1 MLPAQTASDR
11 LRADRHQRVVDA
23 VRALIGEQGFNVSMD
38 AVAARAGCS
47 KQTLY
52 AHYGSKEAL
61 LRRAIIDRLQLTT
74 APLDADEGDLRSLLL
89 AFAMAHLEH
98 LAHPDTVAARRL
110 FMADAHRFADEAA
123 RLFRIAVEGL
133 HERLALR
140 LDAAMAQGRLRRGD
154 PAAAAELLLAMVA
167 GADPDRRHFSTAHRE
182 TSNARRAWAEFAV
195 DAFLRAFAPPVPLPA
210 PGASP
215 CRPDFD

>member
-1 MLPAQTASDR
+1 
-11 LRADRHQRVVDA
+11 
-23 VRALIGEQGFNVSMD
+23 VRALIAEQGFHISMD

-52 AHYGSKEAL
+52 SHYGSKDEL
-61 LRRAIIDRLQLTT
+61 LRRAIIDRLKVTT
-74 APLDADEGDLRSLLL
+74 APLDTGEGDLRDLLL
-89 AFAMAHLEH
+89 AFAMEHLEH

-110 FMADAHRFADEAA
+110 FMADAHRFAEEAA
-123 RLFRIAVEGL
+123 HLFRIAVEGL

-140 LDAAMAQGRLRRGD
+140 LEAAIAQGQLGPAD

-167 GADPDRRHFSTAHRE
+167 GADPDRRHFSTAHRQ
-182 TSNARRAWAEFAV
+182 TPDARRAWAEFAV
-195 DAFLRAFAPPVPLPA
+195 DAFLRAFAPPIPLPD

-215 CRPDFD
+215 CRPDSA